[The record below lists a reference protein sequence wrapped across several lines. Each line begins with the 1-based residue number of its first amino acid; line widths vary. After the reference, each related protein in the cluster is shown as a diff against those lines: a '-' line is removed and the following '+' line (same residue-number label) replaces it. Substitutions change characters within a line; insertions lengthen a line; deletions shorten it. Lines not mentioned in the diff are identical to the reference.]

1 MKNLLYMRRVPSVL
15 IVFVLCLVS
24 AACSVKEDR
33 RECPCRL
40 MLDFRGIDT
49 SLVTMLNI
57 YAMSADGIVFS
68 DTVAAEDFS
77 RMYIRDVPHTLMRVS
92 LWGADGGSDRLHIPY
107 GLECPLLYMYS
118 FDADT
123 RAETY
128 FREVNLMKN
137 HCRLSVLFSGREQ
150 MPYRLTFRGNVDGYG
165 TDGMPSDGDFA
176 CVAYPADTEG
186 LQVVLPRQM
195 DSSLL
200 LDIEDEDTSVLK
212 TFAIGEYLMK
222 GGYDW
227 SAENLED
234 VTVVLDYYIT
244 GINITYKGWDKEYS
258 YDIIL

>member
-1 MKNLLYMRRVPSVL
+1 MF

-33 RECPCRL
+33 GECPCRL
-40 MLDFRGIDT
+40 MLDFREIDT
-49 SLVTMLNI
+49 SVVTVLNI

-68 DTVAAEDFS
+68 DTVRVEDFS
-77 RMYIRDVPHTLMRVS
+77 RIYVRDVPHTLMRIS
-92 LWGADGGSDRLHIPY
+92 LWGADGGSDRLQIPY
-107 GLECPLLYMYS
+107 GLECPLLYMNS

-123 RAETY
+123 RGETY
-128 FREVNLMKN
+128 FREVELLKN

-165 TDGMPSDGDFA
+165 TDGRPSGGDFA
-176 CVAYPADTEG
+176 CVAYPTDTEG
-186 LQVVLPRQM
+186 LQVVLPRQR

-200 LDIEDEDTSVLK
+200 LDIEDEDTAILK
-212 TFAIGEYLMK
+212 TFAIGEFLLK

-227 SAENLED
+227 LAENLED